1 MNIEIKNLSKSYN
14 GTPVLENL
22 TLTLTD
28 DKPTCLMGTSGRG
41 KTTLFSII
49 LGLIKADEGE
59 INGIENARFSA
70 VFQEDRLCEELSALM
85 NLAIVQD
92 NPHKAQL
99 SEKLINM
106 GLTADE
112 IRRPV
117 SQLSGGQKRRVAILR
132 ALVSESDAVLMD
144 EPFKGLDEDTRGLVI
159 EQAKHNL
166 DGRLLMVITHDEED
180 AHLLGADIIDL

>member
-1 MNIEIKNLSKSYN
+1 M
-14 GTPVLENL
+14 
-22 TLTLTD
+22 
-28 DKPTCLMGTSGRG
+28 
-41 KTTLFSII
+41 
-49 LGLIKADEGE
+49 
-59 INGIENARFSA
+59 
-70 VFQEDRLCEELSALM
+70 CEELSALM

-144 EPFKGLDEDTRGLVI
+144 EPFKGLDEDTRRLVI
-159 EQAKHNL
+159 EQVKANL